1 MDERKE
7 LLQAIRRSRRKLNIA
22 KSIDTCVF
30 CLAYAG
36 VAAIVLEAVS
46 LWIPFYYVHLC
57 VGIVIGIALI
67 VGIIYVVI
75 KRTSMREAAQ
85 QIDTFGLKERVQTAY
100 EQMADESPLAGMQRH
115 DAAEQLQKKLDA
127 KQIRIRLLPSR
138 RHLAAAF
145 LSLAVA
151 AALAFVPSQARE
163 LANTRHAIHQEAKE
177 KQKELSELADAIEKM
192 DTSELTDEQK
202 ARLAELKE
210 ALDRSMQELARADSK
225 EALDAAQSKLGFK
238 YEQTSQSLMEL
249 ADALSKDGKAALE
262 QIAEMARVAA
272 EANGQS
278 SAQGNSQSG
287 TQSASNGSASGT
299 PGTSNGNTGN
309 TGDGSGEN
317 GQNSGNSSN
326 GNGSNGNGSNGNS
339 SNGNSSNGN
348 GSNGSNSGNGDGSG
362 NGSGT
367 GNGSGSGNGNGD
379 GGGSGSGRGTGSGG
393 GRHDYVSVP
402 NATGNDDNLT
412 GNKTGNENG
421 DSYRAQNGMVWEG
434 DHVSLDSVISDYT
447 KDAYEGLSSGKY
459 PSGMEDVI
467 KDYFKNLSE

>member
-7 LLQAIRRSRRKLNIA
+7 LLQAIRRSRRKLNIG
-22 KSIDTCVF
+22 IVFVWGVVCV
-30 CLAYAG
+30 AYGG
-36 VAAIVLEAVS
+36 VAASVLEAVS
-46 LWIPFYYVHLC
+46 VWIPFYFVHLC

-262 QIAEMARVAA
+262 QIAEMARAAA

-326 GNGSNGNGSNGNS
+326 GNG
-339 SNGNSSNGN
+339 SNGN

>member
-22 KSIDTCVF
+22 KLIDTCVF

-67 VGIIYVVI
+67 VGIIYAVI

-202 ARLAELKE
+202 ARLAKLKE

-262 QIAEMARVAA
+262 QIAEMARAAA

-326 GNGSNGNGSNGNS
+326 GNS
-339 SNGNSSNGN
+339 SNGNNSDGN
-348 GSNGSNSGNGDGSG
+348 NSGSGDGSG

-367 GNGSGSGNGNGD
+367 GNGSGSGNGNGN
-379 GGGSGSGRGTGSGG
+379 GNGSGSGRGTGSGG

-421 DSYRAQNGMVWEG
+421 NSYRAQNGMVWEG

-447 KDAYEGLSSGKY
+447 KDAYEGLSTGKY

>member
-22 KSIDTCVF
+22 KLIDTCVF

-67 VGIIYVVI
+67 VGIIYAVI

-85 QIDTFGLKERVQTAY
+85 QIDMFGLKERVQTAY

-202 ARLAELKE
+202 ARLAKLKE

-225 EALDAAQSKLGFK
+225 EALAAAQSKLGFK

-262 QIAEMARVAA
+262 QIAEMARAAA

-326 GNGSNGNGSNGNS
+326 GNS
-339 SNGNSSNGN
+339 SNGNNSDGN
-348 GSNGSNSGNGDGSG
+348 NSGSGDGSG

-367 GNGSGSGNGNGD
+367 GNGSGSGNGNGN
-379 GGGSGSGRGTGSGG
+379 GNGSGSGRGTGSGG

-421 DSYRAQNGMVWEG
+421 NSYRAQNGMVWEG

-447 KDAYEGLSSGKY
+447 KDAYEGLSTGKY

>member
-22 KSIDTCVF
+22 KLIDTCVF

-67 VGIIYVVI
+67 VGIIYAVI
-75 KRTSMREAAQ
+75 KCTSMREAAQ

-100 EQMADESPLAGMQRH
+100 EQMADESPLAGLQRH

-145 LSLAVA
+145 LSLTVA

-202 ARLAELKE
+202 ARLAKLKE

-262 QIAEMARVAA
+262 QIAEMARAAA

-326 GNGSNGNGSNGNS
+326 GNGSNGNGSNGNNS
-339 SNGNSSNGN
+339 DGN
-348 GSNGSNSGNGDGSG
+348 NSGSGDGSG

-367 GNGSGSGNGNGD
+367 GNGSGSGNGN
-379 GGGSGSGRGTGSGG
+379 GSGSGRGTGSGG

>member
-22 KSIDTCVF
+22 KLIDTCVF

-210 ALDRSMQELARADSK
+210 ALDRSMQELACADSK

-262 QIAEMARVAA
+262 QIAEMARAAA

>member
-7 LLQAIRRSRRKLNIA
+7 LLQAIRRSRRPLNIA
-22 KSIDTCVF
+22 QLIDTCVF

-202 ARLAELKE
+202 TRLAELKE

-249 ADALSKDGKAALE
+249 ADALSKDGKAAVE
-262 QIAEMARVAA
+262 QIAEMARAAA

-447 KDAYEGLSSGKY
+447 KDAYEGLSTGKY

>member
-22 KSIDTCVF
+22 KLIDTCVF

-67 VGIIYVVI
+67 VGIIYAVI

-202 ARLAELKE
+202 ACLAKLKE

-249 ADALSKDGKAALE
+249 ANALSKDGKAALE
-262 QIAEMARVAA
+262 QIAEMARAAA

-326 GNGSNGNGSNGNS
+326 GNS
-339 SNGNSSNGN
+339 SNGNNSDGN
-348 GSNGSNSGNGDGSG
+348 NSGSGDGSG

-367 GNGSGSGNGNGD
+367 GNGSGSGNGNGN
-379 GGGSGSGRGTGSGG
+379 GNGSGSGRGTGSGG

-447 KDAYEGLSSGKY
+447 KDAYEGLSTGKY

>member
-22 KSIDTCVF
+22 KLIDTCVF

-67 VGIIYVVI
+67 VGIIYAVI

-151 AALAFVPSQARE
+151 AALTFVPSQARE

-202 ARLAELKE
+202 ARLAKLKE

-225 EALDAAQSKLGFK
+225 EALAAAQSKLGFK

-262 QIAEMARVAA
+262 QIAEMARAAA

-326 GNGSNGNGSNGNS
+326 GNS
-339 SNGNSSNGN
+339 SNGNNSDGN
-348 GSNGSNSGNGDGSG
+348 NSGSGDGSG

-367 GNGSGSGNGNGD
+367 GNGSGSGNGNGN
-379 GGGSGSGRGTGSGG
+379 GNGSGSGRGTGSGG

-421 DSYRAQNGMVWEG
+421 NSYRAQNGMVWEG

-447 KDAYEGLSSGKY
+447 KDAYEGLSTGKY

>member
-22 KSIDTCVF
+22 KLIDTCVF

-67 VGIIYVVI
+67 VGIIYAVI

-202 ARLAELKE
+202 ARLAKLKE

-225 EALDAAQSKLGFK
+225 EALAAAQSKLGFK

-262 QIAEMARVAA
+262 QIAEMARAAA

-326 GNGSNGNGSNGNS
+326 GNS
-339 SNGNSSNGN
+339 SNGNNSDGN
-348 GSNGSNSGNGDGSG
+348 NSGSGDGSG

-367 GNGSGSGNGNGD
+367 GNGSGSGNGNGN
-379 GGGSGSGRGTGSGG
+379 GNGSGSGRGTGSGG

-447 KDAYEGLSSGKY
+447 KDAYEGLSTGKY

>member
-22 KSIDTCVF
+22 KLIDTCVF

-202 ARLAELKE
+202 ARLAKLKE

-262 QIAEMARVAA
+262 QIAEMARAAA

-278 SAQGNSQSG
+278 SAQGNSKSG

>member
-22 KSIDTCVF
+22 KLIDTCVF

-202 ARLAELKE
+202 ARLAKLKE

-262 QIAEMARVAA
+262 QIAEMARAAA

-348 GSNGSNSGNGDGSG
+348 GS
-362 NGSGT
+362 
-367 GNGSGSGNGNGD
+367 GSGNGNGD

-434 DHVSLDSVISDYT
+434 DHMSLDSVISDYT

>member
-1 MDERKE
+1 
-7 LLQAIRRSRRKLNIA
+7 
-22 KSIDTCVF
+22 
-30 CLAYAG
+30 
-36 VAAIVLEAVS
+36 
-46 LWIPFYYVHLC
+46 
-57 VGIVIGIALI
+57 
-67 VGIIYVVI
+67 
-75 KRTSMREAAQ
+75 MREAAQ

-202 ARLAELKE
+202 ARLAKLKE

-225 EALDAAQSKLGFK
+225 EALAAAQSKLGFK

-262 QIAEMARVAA
+262 QIAEMARAAA

-326 GNGSNGNGSNGNS
+326 GNS
-339 SNGNSSNGN
+339 SNGNNSDGN
-348 GSNGSNSGNGDGSG
+348 NSGSGDGSG

-367 GNGSGSGNGNGD
+367 GNGSGSGNGNGN
-379 GGGSGSGRGTGSGG
+379 GNGSGSGRGTGSGG

-421 DSYRAQNGMVWEG
+421 NSYRAQNGMVWEG

-447 KDAYEGLSSGKY
+447 KDAYEGLSTGKY

>member
-22 KSIDTCVF
+22 KLIDTCVF

-67 VGIIYVVI
+67 VGIIYAVI

-202 ARLAELKE
+202 ARLAKLKE

-225 EALDAAQSKLGFK
+225 EALAAAQSKLGFK

-262 QIAEMARVAA
+262 QIAEMARAAA

-326 GNGSNGNGSNGNS
+326 GNS
-339 SNGNSSNGN
+339 SNGNNSDGN
-348 GSNGSNSGNGDGSG
+348 NSGSGDGSG

-367 GNGSGSGNGNGD
+367 GNGSGSGNGNGN
-379 GGGSGSGRGTGSGG
+379 GNGSGSGRGTGSGG

-421 DSYRAQNGMVWEG
+421 NSYRAQNGMVWEG

-447 KDAYEGLSSGKY
+447 KDAYEGLSTGKY

>member
-22 KSIDTCVF
+22 KLIDTCVF

-67 VGIIYVVI
+67 VGIIYAVI

-127 KQIRIRLLPSR
+127 KQLRIRLLPSR

-202 ARLAELKE
+202 ARLAKLKE

-262 QIAEMARVAA
+262 QIAEMARAAA

-299 PGTSNGNTGN
+299 PGTSNGNSGN

-326 GNGSNGNGSNGNS
+326 GNS
-339 SNGNSSNGN
+339 SNGNNSDGN
-348 GSNGSNSGNGDGSG
+348 NSGSGDGSG

-367 GNGSGSGNGNGD
+367 GNGSGSGNGNGN
-379 GGGSGSGRGTGSGG
+379 GNGSGSGRGTGSGG

>member
-22 KSIDTCVF
+22 KLIDTCVF

-57 VGIVIGIALI
+57 VVIVIGIALI
-67 VGIIYVVI
+67 VGIIYAVI

-202 ARLAELKE
+202 ARLAKLKE

-262 QIAEMARVAA
+262 QIAEMARAAA

-299 PGTSNGNTGN
+299 PGTSNGNSGN

-326 GNGSNGNGSNGNS
+326 GNS
-339 SNGNSSNGN
+339 SNGNNSDGN
-348 GSNGSNSGNGDGSG
+348 NSGSGDGSG

-367 GNGSGSGNGNGD
+367 GNGSGSGNGNGN
-379 GGGSGSGRGTGSGG
+379 GNGSGSGRGTGSGG